1 MEGSLRKRLCPLC
14 SGAGSV
20 GLYTVFFWP
29 APILPPYGVIY
40 FFIVLSVFSLASLW
54 SAIFVRFNVI
64 KITLQSINP
73 AKKIGY
79 NRVSRLILCEFF
91 TIFSMFRQSINPAK
105 VTTVYLVSYCV
116 IFFLLYFLYF
126 ACQFITCNLCHAKR

>member
-20 GLYTVFFWP
+20 GLSAVFFCV
-29 APILPPYGVIY
+29 ASILPPYGVIY

-79 NRVSRLILCEFF
+79 NRVSRFILCEFF
-91 TIFSMFRQSINPAK
+91 TIFSMFRQSINPANNIS
-105 VTTVYLVSYCV
+105 YYCV
-116 IFFLLYFLYF
+116 SRFILCDFFSPIFSIFRLPIYYLQSLS
-126 ACQFITCNLCHAKR
+126 C